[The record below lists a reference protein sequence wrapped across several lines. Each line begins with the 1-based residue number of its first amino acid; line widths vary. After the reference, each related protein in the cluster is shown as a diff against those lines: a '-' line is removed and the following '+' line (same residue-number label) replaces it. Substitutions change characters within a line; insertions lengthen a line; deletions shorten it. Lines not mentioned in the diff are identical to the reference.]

1 MVEYIMAVNIYTEW
15 GKLKEVVVGDCV
27 NINELNVDLS
37 FQYFFNDNIKDDI
50 LKNSIPLQT
59 RLVEQRKNDLDQ
71 LAKSL
76 EDLGIKTHR
85 PRTLKKVEKFT
96 TPNFEDW
103 TKPIDNPRDQVLI
116 YGDQIIETSCLW
128 RARFYENDLFKD
140 IFTDFFNRGAHWV
153 CSPRP
158 ELKDESF
165 DLSYVRKSE
174 HSKIDWTHY
183 DGLQKKFEIMFDGAQ
198 CLKFGKDIVMNVSN
212 ENHKLGA
219 KWLARHLE
227 GKANLH
233 TIEITD
239 HHIDGMFMPIRPGLL
254 LLNHS
259 SMKEKVSLLPK
270 ALQKWD
276 HIYVPGPALE
286 TQNAPM
292 LASANILVNV
302 LPLSEKITGI
312 FASTKEEARPL
323 EKVLKQC
330 GQEVIIFPLRH
341 LFGGGLHCATL
352 DMIRDEVCEDYFN
365 G

>member
-1 MVEYIMAVNIYTEW
+1 
-15 GKLKEVVVGDCV
+15 
-27 NINELNVDLS
+27 
-37 FQYFFNDNIKDDI
+37 
-50 LKNSIPLQT
+50 
-59 RLVEQRKNDLDQ
+59 
-71 LAKSL
+71 
-76 EDLGIKTHR
+76 
-85 PRTLKKVEKFT
+85 
-96 TPNFEDW
+96 
-103 TKPIDNPRDQVLI
+103 
-116 YGDQIIETSCLW
+116 
-128 RARFYENDLFKD
+128 
-140 IFTDFFNRGAHWV
+140 
-153 CSPRP
+153 
-158 ELKDESF
+158 
-165 DLSYVRKSE
+165 
-174 HSKIDWTHY
+174 
-183 DGLQKKFEIMFDGAQ
+183 
-198 CLKFGKDIVMNVSN
+198 
-212 ENHKLGA
+212 
-219 KWLARHLE
+219 
-227 GKANLH
+227 
-233 TIEITD
+233 
-239 HHIDGMFMPIRPGLL
+239 MPIRPGLL

-341 LFGGGLHCATL
+341 SRLFGGGLHCATL